1 MIHSRRT
8 KHGACVIAQAVV
20 FSTILATQGVPA
32 EEWPDVSLAG
42 GDVIVRT
49 QKGLSLTRD
58 RTQITTF
65 GVAWHIG
72 SDDRGRLWAGAV
84 DEDKIRLRC
93 YTSTAKYED
102 YVTSQVAEDVQLHK
116 VQYWDNSPY
125 VLFSIPWEGA
135 VDGPWTDEAEMETAE
150 TPGRIRGR
158 WVQVVSLDPST
169 GSFRRPI
176 PLSDFF
182 GRPEIIMS
190 SRKLV
195 DGRPLPKGVRDT
207 VLDLGLWDATITP
220 SGTLWLS
227 TQGKITAYRIGG
239 LPVGLA
245 KLLDPTKI
253 EGLGQRAQKIDW
265 WISRHG
271 NGTGIA
277 ALSDTEIAVVN
288 GNPPG
293 GITIVNPLAPARSVQ
308 LTQSVFPD
316 APPKW
321 GLRPVVDVGDA
332 ILVAHGHA
340 DVAAIFRVSKVT
352 GEVST
357 FASNV
362 AAYEMARIRE

>member
-1 MIHSRRT
+1 MRPRRT
-8 KHGACVIAQAVV
+8 GHGACVLARAAV
-20 FSTILATQGVPA
+20 FSAILATQGVAA
-32 EEWPDVSLAG
+32 EERPDVPLAG
-42 GDVIVRT
+42 GDIIVRT
-49 QKGLSLTRD
+49 PKCFSLIRD
-58 RTQITTF
+58 GTQVATF
-65 GVAWHIG
+65 GAGWHIG
-72 SDDRGRLWAGAV
+72 ADDRGRLWAGAV

-102 YVTSQVAEDVQLHK
+102 YVTSPVAEDVQLHK
-116 VQYWDNSPY
+116 IQYWDNSLY

-135 VDGPWTDEAEMETAE
+135 VDGPWTEETQTAE
-150 TPGRIRGR
+150 AAGRIGGR

-182 GRPEIIMS
+182 GRPEIVMS

-195 DGRPLPKGVRDT
+195 DGRPLPKGVRDS
-207 VLDLGLWDATITP
+207 VLDLGLWDAAITP

-245 KLLDPTKI
+245 KLLDPATI
-253 EGLGQRAQKIDW
+253 EGLGRRTEKIDW

-293 GITIVNPLAPARSVQ
+293 GITIVNPLTPSSSVQ

-316 APPKW
+316 APAKW
-321 GLRPVVDVGDA
+321 GLRPVIDVGDA

-352 GEVST
+352 GAVST
-357 FASNV
+357 FASNIV
-362 AAYEMARIRE
+362 AREMARIRE